1 MRWLA
6 ALSPRTRVLLVAL
19 LLLALVTALYSRS
32 RTADP
37 SIVLLIP
44 DEAALDLPVT
54 QAWLDAA
61 REEGLS
67 VMPMTD
73 DAFLRYGGDRQRI
86 AGVILPDTVHPQ
98 ASEMLIN
105 QLYRHVEA
113 GGHLFMAFDAALL
126 DSQNGRYAGDQ
137 SRLSTLAGV
146 RYAMYAELK
155 DRTMALGRVYGSRE
169 SEQLL
174 GLQPGKMDFKSSD
187 RLPLGELTTY
197 GYEHLEHG
205 HFRTAAPTDPTT
217 GARALLV
224 SDRDDVLVSTHPHG
238 QGSVL
243 LANLALGYLKTRTDG
258 YLLHRLLGHFAD
270 TMLQQPRLM
279 AAPDGVGGLVL
290 NLHVDSN
297 AAQTPLKLLEDN
309 GWFRQGPFSLH
320 VTAGPDAERE
330 GDGLGLGVD
339 HNPAMAAFL
348 RRMVQAGHEV
358 GNHGGWNH
366 NLFGKQADETNR
378 ERFEPFLSLNQAS
391 MHTATGVVPR
401 SYSAP
406 MGNQPQ
412 WATEWLQR
420 EGFKGYY
427 FTGDNG
433 LGPTRSYQKG
443 ARAPNSDLWAFP
455 VSSYHRIATFEEL
468 EDAEP
473 EVTPHDMTIYLTEL
487 SRFVAD
493 QHLVR
498 LFYFHPP
505 AAVQHLA
512 SIDALMA
519 ESARL
524 AQEGRFRWYTME
536 ALADFMS
543 RREQARWQ
551 PLPPDDGVG
560 GFSASSTASL
570 EGLSWK
576 VPANGHGTPQVV
588 QGNGTVRREGTHWIV
603 SAGSGPALRV
613 HWKIQ

>member
-1 MRWLA
+1 MRWRVHF
-6 ALSPRTRVLLVAL
+6 SPRLRVLLLAL
-19 LLLALVTALYSRS
+19 LLLAVVAALYSRS
-32 RTADP
+32 RQSDP
-37 SIVLLIP
+37 SIVLLLP
-44 DEAALDLPVT
+44 NEAALDLPVT

-105 QLYRHVEA
+105 QLHRHVEA
-113 GGHLFMAFDAALL
+113 GGHLFMVFDAALL
-126 DSQNGRYAGDQ
+126 DSQTGRYAADQ
-137 SRLSTLAGV
+137 SRLSGLAGV

-174 GLQPGKMDFKSSD
+174 ALQPGKMDFQDSD

-197 GYEHLEHG
+197 GYARLEHG
-205 HFRTAAPTDPTT
+205 HFRTGPPT
-217 GARALLV
+217 GAQALLV
-224 SDRDDVLVSTHPHG
+224 SDSNDVLVSVHPHG

-243 LANLALGYLKTRTDG
+243 FANLPLGYLKTRTDS

-270 TMLQQPRLM
+270 AMLQQPRLL
-279 AAPDGVGGLVL
+279 AAPDGIGGLVL

-297 AAQTPLKLLEDN
+297 AAQTPLAMLEAN
-309 GWFRQGPFSLH
+309 GWFRRGPFSLH

-330 GDGLGLGVD
+330 GDGLGLGIND
-339 HNPAMAAFL
+339 NPAMAAFL
-348 RRMVQAGHEV
+348 RRMVKAGHEV

-378 ERFEPFLSLNQAS
+378 DRFEPLLALNQAS
-391 MHTATGVVPR
+391 IGTATGQVPR

-433 LGPTRSYQKG
+433 LGPTRSYQRG
-443 ARAPNSDLWAFP
+443 VRAPRSDLWAFP
-455 VSSYHRIATFEEL
+455 VSSYHRVATFEEL
-468 EDAEP
+468 ENAEP
-473 EVTPHDMTIYLTEL
+473 EVTPQDMTDYLRSL
-487 SRFVAD
+487 SRFVTD

-519 ESARL
+519 ESSRL
-524 AQEGRFRWYTME
+524 EQAGRFRWYTME
-536 ALADFMS
+536 AMADFMS
-543 RREQARWQ
+543 RREQVQWQ
-551 PLPPDDGVG
+551 PLPQASRTG
-560 GFSASSTASL
+560 GFSASSPAGL
-570 EGLSWK
+570 ERLSWT
-576 VPANGHGTPQVV
+576 VPAAGRGAPQVV
-588 QGNGTVRREGTHWIV
+588 QGNGSVRTAGDHWIV
-603 SAGSGPALRV
+603 TAGTGQTLKV
-613 HWKIQ
+613 QWQIQ